1 MFKDFKFRSQ
11 ISIRFRIFIAMT
23 SLVIIAFGGIAILTI
38 PQYKEQSSKYHE
50 QRLERKKFQLQRSIS
65 YVFQEI
71 PFGLNKTEI
80 DSIFK
85 EKVFQI
91 ADVQKVNFSIYN
103 LEGNLLNSTII
114 DSVKNKINDTI
125 LRKLNQSKELSII
138 QKTTIGKIQYRSSY
152 SLVLDTFSKPI
163 WILNLPYYDDDTLNT
178 YELDSF
184 IIIFG
189 EVYFLILIIA
199 IIFSY
204 LISVYITKS
213 LSEIGKKIKLTRLD
227 KTNTKIQVKARSKEV
242 NILVESY
249 NKMVGM
255 LNESVEKLSKS
266 NKEQAWREM
275 AKQVAHEIKNPLTPM
290 RLSVQSFQ
298 RNFDI
303 HDSEIEGKLDEF
315 SKTLIQQIDTM
326 STIAS
331 AFSNFAEMPA
341 QQGEK
346 INIIETTRLALKIF
360 KEKNITITSELS
372 DLEVSI
378 DRTQMVRII
387 TNLIKNSV
395 QACDSLEHPQIKVN
409 IIKRNRNV
417 LIDISDNGSGIH
429 KDIRSKIFEPNF
441 TTKTSGM
448 GLGLGMVKNL
458 VSSYGGTISFESKIN
473 IGTSFLIS
481 FPISSE
487 NFSKQN

>member
-1 MFKDFKFRSQ
+1 MIKNFKFKRQ
-11 ISIRFRIFIAMT
+11 ISIRFRIFIAMS
-23 SLVIIAFGGIAILTI
+23 SLVVIAFGGIAILTI
-38 PQYKEQSSKYHE
+38 PQYKEQSNKYHE
-50 QRLERKKFQLQRSIS
+50 QRLERKKSQLQRSIS
-65 YVFQEI
+65 YVFQET
-71 PFGLNKTEI
+71 PFGLNKAEI

-85 EKVFQI
+85 EKIFQI
-91 ADVQKVNFSIYN
+91 ADVQNVNFSIYS
-103 LEGNLLNSTII
+103 LDGNLLNSTII
-114 DSVKNKINDTI
+114 DSVKNKISDSI
-125 LRKLNQSKELSII
+125 LKKLNQSKNLSII

-152 SLVLDTFSKPI
+152 SLVLDTFSNPI

-227 KTNTKIQVKARSKEV
+227 KTNTKIQIKARSKEV

-303 HDSEIEGKLDEF
+303 NDSEIDTKLDEF

-360 KEKNITITSELS
+360 KEKHITFNSEHTNIQ
-372 DLEVSI
+372 VSI
-378 DRTQMVRII
+378 DRTQMVRIV
-387 TNLIKNSV
+387 TNLIKNAV
-395 QACDSLEHPQIKVN
+395 EACGSIEDPLIQV
-409 IIKRNRNV
+409 IIKKKNKKV
-417 LIDISDNGSGIH
+417 VIDISDNGIGIS
-429 KDIRSKIFEPNF
+429 KEIKSKIFEPKF

-458 VSSYGGTISFESKIN
+458 VSSYGGSISFKSKIN
-473 IGTSFLIS
+473 LGTSFVIS
-481 FPISSE
+481 FPVP
-487 NFSKQN
+487 SK

>member
-1 MFKDFKFRSQ
+1 MIKNFKFKRQ

-23 SLVIIAFGGIAILTI
+23 SLVVIAFGGIAILTI
-38 PQYKEQSSKYHE
+38 PQYKEQSNKYHE
-50 QRLERKKFQLQRSIS
+50 QRLERKKSQLQRSIS
-65 YVFQEI
+65 YVFQET
-71 PFGLNKTEI
+71 PFGLNKAEI

-85 EKVFQI
+85 EKIFQI
-91 ADVQKVNFSIYN
+91 ADVQNVNFSIYS
-103 LEGNLLNSTII
+103 LDGNLLNSTII
-114 DSVKNKINDTI
+114 DSVKNKISDSI
-125 LRKLNQSKELSII
+125 LKKLNQSKNLSII

-152 SLVLDTFSKPI
+152 SLVLDTFSNPI

-227 KTNTKIQVKARSKEV
+227 KTNTKIQIKARSKEV

-303 HDSEIEGKLDEF
+303 NDSEIDTKLDEF

-360 KEKNITITSELS
+360 KEKHITFNSEHGNIQ
-372 DLEVSI
+372 VSI
-378 DRTQMVRII
+378 DRTQMVRIV
-387 TNLIKNSV
+387 TNLIKNAV
-395 QACDSLEHPQIKVN
+395 EACGSIEDPSIQVN
-409 IIKRNRNV
+409 IKKKNKKV
-417 LIDISDNGSGIH
+417 VIDISDNGIGIS
-429 KDIRSKIFEPNF
+429 KEIKSKIFEPKF

-458 VSSYGGTISFESKIN
+458 VSSYGGSISFKSKIN
-473 IGTSFLIS
+473 LGTSFIIS
-481 FPISSE
+481 FPISS
-487 NFSKQN
+487 K

>member
-1 MFKDFKFRSQ
+1 MIKKFKIRRHL
-11 ISIRFRIFIAMT
+11 SIRFRIFVAMT
-23 SLVIIAFGGIAILTI
+23 SLVIIAFGGIAALTI
-38 PQYKEQSSKYHE
+38 PQYKEQSNKYHE
-50 QRLERKKFQLQRSIS
+50 QRLERKKTQLQRSIS
-65 YVFQEI
+65 YVFQET
-71 PFGLNKTEI
+71 PFDLNKKEI
-80 DSIFK
+80 DSIFQ
-85 EKVFQI
+85 EKIFQI
-91 ADVQKVNFSIYN
+91 ADVQNVNFSIYS
-103 LEGNLLNSTII
+103 LDGKILNSTITQL
-114 DSVKNKINDTI
+114 VNNKINDSI
-125 LRKLNQSKELSII
+125 LLKLNKSKEQSII
-138 QKTTIGKIQYRSSY
+138 QKITIGEVQYRSSY
-152 SLVLDTFSKPI
+152 SLILDTFSNPI
-163 WILNLPYYDDDTLNT
+163 WILNLPYFDDDNLNS
-178 YELDSF
+178 YELNSF
-184 IIIFG
+184 IKIFG
-189 EVYFLILIIA
+189 QVYFLILIIA

-227 KTNTKIQVKARSKEV
+227 KTNTKIQIKARSKEV

-249 NKMVGM
+249 NKMVEM

-298 RNFDI
+298 KNFDVKFSKI
-303 HDSEIEGKLDEF
+303 DEKLDEF

-346 INIIETTRLALKIF
+346 INIIEITRLALKIF
-360 KEKNITITSELS
+360 KEKHIVFNSELR
-372 DLEVSI
+372 DIQVSI
-378 DRTQMVRII
+378 DRTQMIRII
-387 TNLIKNSV
+387 TNLIKNAV
-395 QACDSLEHPQIKVN
+395 EACDSLKEPLIQVN
-409 IIKRNRNV
+409 IKTKNKKVI
-417 LIDISDNGSGIH
+417 IDINDNGVGVPKEI
-429 KDIRSKIFEPNF
+429 KSKIFEPNF

-458 VSSYGGTISFESKIN
+458 VNSYGGKISFKSKIN

-481 FPISSE
+481 FPISS
-487 NFSKQN
+487 K

>member
-1 MFKDFKFRSQ
+1 
-11 ISIRFRIFIAMT
+11 MT
-23 SLVIIAFGGIAILTI
+23 SLVVIAFGGIAFLTI
-38 PQYKEQSSKYHE
+38 PQYKEQSNKYHE
-50 QRLERKKFQLQRSIS
+50 QRLERKKTQLQRSIS
-65 YVFQEI
+65 YVFQET
-71 PFGLNKTEI
+71 PFGLNKKEI
-80 DSIFK
+80 DSVFK
-85 EKVFQI
+85 EKIFQI
-91 ADVQKVNFSIYN
+91 ADVQNVNFSIYS
-103 LEGNLLNSTII
+103 LEGTLLNSTII
-114 DSVKNKINDTI
+114 DSVNNKISDSVLI
-125 LRKLNQSKELSII
+125 KLNQSKELSII
-138 QKTTIGKIQYRSSY
+138 EKTNIGGIQYRSSY
-152 SLVLDTFSKPI
+152 SLVLDTFSNPI

-213 LSEIGKKIKLTRLD
+213 LSEIGKKIKLTRID
-227 KTNTKIQVKARSKEV
+227 KKNSKIQIKARSKEV

-303 HDSEIEGKLDEF
+303 NDIEIDKKLDEF

-341 QQGEK
+341 QEGGK

-360 KEKNITITSELS
+360 KEKHINFKFQDKII
-372 DLEVSI
+372 EVNI

-387 TNLIKNSV
+387 TNLIKNALE
-395 QACDSLEHPQIKVN
+395 ACDLLENPIIQVN
-409 IIKRNRNV
+409 IKKKNKNV
-417 LIDISDNGSGIH
+417 LIDVIDNGVGISEE
-429 KDIRSKIFEPNF
+429 IRTKIFEPKF
-441 TTKTSGM
+441 TTKSSGM

-458 VSSYGGTISFESKIN
+458 VSSYGGNISFKSTIN
-473 IGTSFLIS
+473 SGTSFLIS
-481 FPISSE
+481 FPIS
-487 NFSKQN
+487 KR

>member
-1 MFKDFKFRSQ
+1 MIKNLKFRRHL
-11 ISIRFRIFIAMT
+11 SIRFRIFIAMT
-23 SLVIIAFGGIAILTI
+23 SLVVIAFGGIAFLTI
-38 PQYKEQSSKYHE
+38 PQYKEQSNKYHE
-50 QRLERKKFQLQRSIS
+50 QRLERKKTQLQRSIS
-65 YVFQEI
+65 YVFQET
-71 PFGLNKTEI
+71 PFGLKKKEI
-80 DSIFK
+80 DSVFK
-85 EKVFQI
+85 EKIFQI
-91 ADVQKVNFSIYN
+91 ADVQNVNFSIYS
-103 LEGNLLNSTII
+103 LEGTLLNSTII
-114 DSVKNKINDTI
+114 DSVNNKISDSVLI
-125 LRKLNQSKELSII
+125 KLNQSKELSII
-138 QKTTIGKIQYRSSY
+138 EKTNIGGIQYRSSY
-152 SLVLDTFSKPI
+152 SLVLDTFSNPI

-213 LSEIGKKIKLTRLD
+213 LSEIGKKIKLTRID
-227 KTNTKIQVKARSKEV
+227 KKNSKIQIKARSKEV

-303 HDSEIEGKLDEF
+303 NDIEIDKKLDEF

-346 INIIETTRLALKIF
+346 INIIETSRLALKIF
-360 KEKNITITSELS
+360 KEKHITFNSEHSNIQ
-372 DLEVSI
+372 VSI

-387 TNLIKNSV
+387 TNLIKNALE
-395 QACDSLEHPQIKVN
+395 ACDLLENPIIQVN
-409 IIKRNRNV
+409 IKKKNKNV
-417 LIDISDNGSGIH
+417 LIDVIDNGVGIPEE
-429 KDIRSKIFEPNF
+429 IRTKIFEPKF
-441 TTKTSGM
+441 TTKSSGM

-458 VSSYGGTISFESKIN
+458 VSSYGGNISFKSTIN
-473 IGTSFLIS
+473 SGTSFLIS
-481 FPISSE
+481 FPIS
-487 NFSKQN
+487 KR

>member
-1 MFKDFKFRSQ
+1 MIKNLKFRRHL
-11 ISIRFRIFIAMT
+11 SIRFRIFIAMT
-23 SLVIIAFGGIAILTI
+23 SLVVIAFGGIAFLTI
-38 PQYKEQSSKYHE
+38 PQYKEQSNKYHE
-50 QRLERKKFQLQRSIS
+50 QRLERKKTQLQRSIS
-65 YVFQEI
+65 YVFQET
-71 PFGLNKTEI
+71 PFGLNKKEI
-80 DSIFK
+80 DSVFK
-85 EKVFQI
+85 EKIFQI
-91 ADVQKVNFSIYN
+91 ADVQNVNFSIYS
-103 LEGNLLNSTII
+103 LEGTLLNSTII
-114 DSVKNKINDTI
+114 DSVNNKISDSVLI
-125 LRKLNQSKELSII
+125 KLNQSKELSII
-138 QKTTIGKIQYRSSY
+138 EKTNIGGIQYRSSY
-152 SLVLDTFSKPI
+152 SLVLDTFSNPI

-213 LSEIGKKIKLTRLD
+213 LSEIGKKIKLTRID
-227 KTNTKIQVKARSKEV
+227 KKNSKIQIKARSKEV

-303 HDSEIEGKLDEF
+303 NDIEIDKKLDEF

-341 QQGEK
+341 QEGGK

-360 KEKNITITSELS
+360 KEKHINFKFQDKII
-372 DLEVSI
+372 EVNI

-387 TNLIKNSV
+387 TNLIKNALE
-395 QACDSLEHPQIKVN
+395 ACDLLENPIIQVN
-409 IIKRNRNV
+409 IKKKNKNV
-417 LIDISDNGSGIH
+417 LIDVIDNGVGIPEE
-429 KDIRSKIFEPNF
+429 IRTKIFEPKF
-441 TTKTSGM
+441 TTKSSGM

-458 VSSYGGTISFESKIN
+458 VSSYGGNISFKSTIN
-473 IGTSFLIS
+473 SGTSFLIS
-481 FPISSE
+481 FPIS
-487 NFSKQN
+487 KR

>member
-1 MFKDFKFRSQ
+1 MIKNFKFKRQ
-11 ISIRFRIFIAMT
+11 ISIRFRIFIAMS
-23 SLVIIAFGGIAILTI
+23 SLVVIAFGGIAILTI
-38 PQYKEQSSKYHE
+38 PQYKEQSNKYHE
-50 QRLERKKFQLQRSIS
+50 QRLERKKSQLQRSIS
-65 YVFQEI
+65 YVFQET
-71 PFGLNKTEI
+71 PFGLNKAEI

-85 EKVFQI
+85 EKIFQI
-91 ADVQKVNFSIYN
+91 ADVQNVNFSIYS
-103 LEGNLLNSTII
+103 LDGNLLNSTII
-114 DSVKNKINDTI
+114 DSVKNKISDSI
-125 LRKLNQSKELSII
+125 LKKLNQSKNLSII

-152 SLVLDTFSKPI
+152 SLVLDTFSNPI

-227 KTNTKIQVKARSKEV
+227 KTNTKIQIKARSNEV

-303 HDSEIEGKLDEF
+303 NDSEIDTKLDEF

-360 KEKNITITSELS
+360 KEKHITFNSEHGNIQ
-372 DLEVSI
+372 VSI

-387 TNLIKNSV
+387 TNLIKNAV
-395 QACDSLEHPQIKVN
+395 EACGLIEDPLIQVN
-409 IIKRNRNV
+409 IKKTNKKV
-417 LIDISDNGSGIH
+417 VIDISDNGIGIS
-429 KDIRSKIFEPNF
+429 KEIKSKIFEPKF

-458 VSSYGGTISFESKIN
+458 VSSYGGSISFKSNIN
-473 IGTSFLIS
+473 LGTSFIIS
-481 FPISSE
+481 FPISS
-487 NFSKQN
+487 K